1 MFVSATFALTAGV
14 VDGVWWWTARSNARL
29 LAGALNRQIIGEV
42 KADVASLIEGA
53 EAAYAAIE
61 TTLVRNVIDVDEEDR
76 RETVF
81 LAQLHGRPTLSWVA
95 FGRPDGSLFAVHQ
108 LGAGRI
114 DMLDVLTGP
123 RPRQERVS
131 TYGMVGG
138 ASVQRQDVRLTNFDV
153 AVQPWYRDAGS
164 TPSWT
169 LASEQPDAARPSVAY
184 AGRIAPEGGNRG
196 VLAVMIDLSRLSRF
210 LAGLK
215 VGRTGAAFVLDSR
228 GMPVASPTAE
238 PDAIPGGGSDPALLS
253 VARRTQD
260 LMLAGADPAA
270 MDVSGARVGWGGRD
284 YAVTVTPLGF
294 MDWELT
300 TVVPES
306 DFLGD
311 IDATN
316 LRVSGALVALALCAT
331 AASAQLARHLFVRPL
346 TRVVGQLGRVRR
358 LELEAI
364 RHAPARLSELDLLSH
379 AIADMAAGLSAFR
392 RYLPA
397 DLVATLANE
406 GIEARPGGTVQAV
419 TVLFVDVE
427 GFTGISE
434 AMGEG
439 VFALL
444 TRYFE
449 VVSAA
454 VAAHGGTIDKFI
466 GDGVMAFWSA
476 PNPDTDQ
483 AAAACRAALAC
494 LDGLAAADMRDHLGR
509 PLGVR
514 VGVNSGDALV
524 GNVGTA
530 DRLNYTVIGDAV
542 NMASRMEDANKA
554 YGTSII
560 LGDATR
566 RRIGDA
572 FVVRRLD
579 RVALRGRTGETDI
592 HELIGPAEVGAP
604 APAWVRLYEEALALH
619 LAGCH
624 GEAAAGFSGVIAMRG
639 GDAPS
644 SVLLERCGSPRSP
657 S

>member
-1 MFVSATFALTAGV
+1 MSATFALTAGV
-14 VDGVWWWTARSNARL
+14 VDGVWWWTARSNARV
-29 LAGALNRQIIGEV
+29 LAGALNRQIIGQV

-114 DMLDVLTGP
+114 DMLDVPAGP
-123 RPRQERVS
+123 RPRQERVA

-138 ASVQRQDVRLTNFDV
+138 ASVQRQDLRPTDFDLS
-153 AVQPWYRDAGS
+153 AQPWYRDATS
-164 TPSWT
+164 APSWT
-169 LASEQPDAARPSVAY
+169 LVSEQPDAARPSVAY
-184 AGRIAPEGGNRG
+184 AGRVASEGGNRG

-215 VGRTGAAFVLDSR
+215 VGRTGAAFVLDAR
-228 GMPVASPTAE
+228 GTPVASPAAGSE
-238 PDAIPGGGSDPALLS
+238 AVPGVDPTLLS
-253 VARRTQD
+253 VARKTHD

-270 MDVSGARVGWGGRD
+270 MDVSGARVGWGGRE

-300 TVVPES
+300 TVVPEA

-311 IDATN
+311 VDATN

-331 AASAQLARHLFVRPL
+331 AASAQLARHLLVTPL
-346 TRVVGQLGRVRR
+346 ARVVEHLGSVRR
-358 LELEAI
+358 LELDAI
-364 RHAPARLSELDLLSH
+364 RHAPARLSELDLLSRV
-379 AIADMAAGLSAFR
+379 IADMAAGLSAFR

-397 DLVATLANE
+397 DLVAALANE

-419 TVLFVDVE
+419 TVLFADVQ

-439 VFALL
+439 AFALL

-466 GDGVMAFWSA
+466 GDGVMAFWGA
-476 PNPDTDQ
+476 PNPDPDQ

-494 LDGLAAADMRDHLGR
+494 VDGLAAADVRDHLGC
-509 PLGVR
+509 PLVVR

-530 DRLNYTVIGDAV
+530 RRLNYTAIGDAV
-542 NMASRMEDANKA
+542 NVASRLEDANKA

-579 RVALRGRTGETDI
+579 RVALRGRTGETDV
-592 HELIGPAEVGAP
+592 HELLGPAEVGVP

-619 LAGCH
+619 LAGRH

-644 SVLLERCGSPRSP
+644 SALLEHCGSPRS
-657 S
+657 SS